1 VLGYEVV
8 SPTWFLYTSVLTFTH
23 CFLYYNT
30 RPILAL
36 TSRPVMTLFV
46 TGVMA
51 TWWVLFYWVHRSTF
65 SNDKPFLLYWFVCER
80 SLFCQRNRM
89 KFEKGNDI
97 RWLSQSLCLNAVV
110 TNYNLRCFHCAD
122 IRRPLV
128 SYSSKYHWWFLRLFF
143 LCHTDVLSHSVFALF
158 SQKQLDPR
166 TNPKPPPHTHAYP
179 DTQPLQVN
187 RTPVGHWL
195 MSEVCMLIDAGLDQ
209 PSVVKSVIALPDI
222 VNWKYL
228 VFY

>member
-1 VLGYEVV
+1 MLGYEVV
-8 SPTWFLYTSVLTFTH
+8 SQTWFLYTSILTFTY

-46 TGVMA
+46 TWVLA

-65 SNDKPFLLYWFVCER
+65 SKDKPFLLYWFVCER
-80 SLFCQRNRM
+80 SLFCRRNKM

-110 TNYNLRCFHCAD
+110 THYNLRCFHFAD

-128 SYSSKYHWWFLRLFF
+128 SYSSKYHSWFL
-143 LCHTDVLSHSVFALF
+143 
-158 SQKQLDPR
+158 
-166 TNPKPPPHTHAYP
+166 
-179 DTQPLQVN
+179 
-187 RTPVGHWL
+187 
-195 MSEVCMLIDAGLDQ
+195 
-209 PSVVKSVIALPDI
+209 SVVFFSATPTYCLTL
-222 VNWKYL
+222 YL
-228 VFY
+228 HFSRRNN